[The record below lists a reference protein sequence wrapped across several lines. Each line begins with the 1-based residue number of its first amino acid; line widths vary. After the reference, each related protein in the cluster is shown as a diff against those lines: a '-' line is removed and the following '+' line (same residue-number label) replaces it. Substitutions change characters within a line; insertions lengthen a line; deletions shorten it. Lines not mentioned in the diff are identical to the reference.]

1 VSPSVHRWLDEPKNV
16 APFCLVGLEV
26 KKDGTSNE
34 GIADSGE
41 NGGEGGIKGEAS
53 GSLEKATEKKR

>member
-1 VSPSVHRWLDEPKNV
+1 M